1 MSNRNIYAIVRIK
14 TGKLI
19 TENTRLPIF
28 WYKKE
33 ADRRAKD
40 FIGVTVVRVSV
51 EKISLLLNNTNNGA
65 G

>member
-1 MSNRNIYAIVRIK
+1 MSKNLYAIIRIK

-33 ADRRAKD
+33 ALHRAKD
-40 FIGVTVVRVSV
+40 FIGVEVIPVNE
-51 EKISLLLNNTNNGA
+51 EKLLKLLTTPDGK
-65 G
+65 